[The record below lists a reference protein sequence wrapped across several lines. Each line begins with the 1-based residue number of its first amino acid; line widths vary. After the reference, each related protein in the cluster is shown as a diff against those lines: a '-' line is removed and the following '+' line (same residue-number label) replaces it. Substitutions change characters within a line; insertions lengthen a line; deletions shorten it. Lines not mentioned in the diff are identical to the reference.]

1 VLIPRII
8 HRIWLGSDEMPEE
21 YVRFGESWREHHPG
35 WEMWTWT
42 DSNLPPLTYPGALE
56 RCRNFGEASDVLR
69 YEALYR
75 YGGIYVDTDVE
86 CRRSLEPLIEDV
98 SAFGAWQRP
107 GVIGSAVVGSI
118 AEHSAIAEVLR
129 EVSEGAGS
137 GPQVEATGP
146 VALTRVLEK
155 ARDVKLFGPE
165 TFFPYDYWEIPLD
178 PEVDAAEG
186 APDAYAIHHWHATW
200 VTREDLMRRT
210 RRLMAR
216 VQDAGRR
223 NEQLTERNRELRRA
237 KQQLR
242 RELRKRGRRLRAVRG
257 RERDLRRELKRVKT
271 SRWWRLG
278 RRLNAI
284 RRPLGRRSAR
294 RGDDG

>member
-8 HRIWLGSDEMPEE
+8 HRVWLGSEEMPEE
-21 YVRFGESWREHHPG
+21 YVRFGKSWREHHPE
-35 WEMWTWT
+35 WKMWTWT
-42 DSNLPPLTYPGALE
+42 DDNLPPLTYPDALA

-69 YEALYR
+69 YEALHR

-86 CRRSLEPLIEDV
+86 CLRSLEPLIGEV

-118 AEHSAIAEVLR
+118 PAHPAIAEVLR
-129 EVSEGAGS
+129 KVSEGAGS

-155 ARDVKLFGPE
+155 APDVKLFGHE

-178 PEVDAAEG
+178 PDVDAAAG

-210 RRLMAR
+210 RKLMAR
-216 VQDAGRR
+216 AQDAGRR
-223 NEQLTERNRELRRA
+223 NEALSERNRELRRD
-237 KQQLR
+237 KQRLR
-242 RELRKRGRRLRAVRG
+242 REMRKKGRRLRGVRK
-257 RERDLRRELKRVKT
+257 RERDLRRELEEIKG

-278 RRLNAI
+278 RRLSRI
-284 RRPLGRRSAR
+284 RRRLAVSPRR
-294 RGDDG
+294 